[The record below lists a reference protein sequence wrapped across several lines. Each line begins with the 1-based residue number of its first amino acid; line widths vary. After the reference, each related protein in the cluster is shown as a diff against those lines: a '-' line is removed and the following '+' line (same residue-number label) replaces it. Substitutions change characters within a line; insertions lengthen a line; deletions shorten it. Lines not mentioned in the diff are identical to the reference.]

1 MHISPYSHGNRFNH
15 EPLRT
20 RKLLLHKKEIL
31 KKFDRGNFQFSS
43 VGREFRLIE
52 ENTKTILIPK
62 EEDAQ
67 KILEQLKIKGFTKEL
82 LRKMGQYCVN
92 VYENDFQKMFA
103 AGMLNGISEDLKDDY
118 FVLRDMEKYM
128 DEMGLDLSVG
138 YGEAVMM

>member
-1 MHISPYSHGNRFNH
+1 M
-15 EPLRT
+15 
-20 RKLLLHKKEIL
+20 
-31 KKFDRGNFQFSS
+31 
-43 VGREFRLIE
+43 
-52 ENTKTILIPK
+52 IPK

-82 LRKMGQYCVN
+82 MRKMGQYCVN